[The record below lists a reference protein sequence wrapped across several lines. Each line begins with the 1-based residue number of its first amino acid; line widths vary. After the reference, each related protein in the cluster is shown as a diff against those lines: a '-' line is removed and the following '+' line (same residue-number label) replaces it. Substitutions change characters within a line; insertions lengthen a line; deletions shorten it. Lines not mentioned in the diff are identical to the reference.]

1 MADTQ
6 FVEKPVVAEKALV
19 PVMPVPAFSDIS
31 KAANDL
37 INKDFYH
44 LATGG

>member
-1 MADTQ
+1 M
-6 FVEKPVVAEKALV
+6 AEKLEQAVAPLL
-19 PVMPVPAFSDIS
+19 PVPAFSDIS

-44 LATGG
+44 TAQGELIAVTR

>member
-1 MADTQ
+1 MAETI
-6 FVEKPVVAEKALV
+6 EKAIA
-19 PVMPVPAFSDIS
+19 PAMPVPAFSDIS

-44 LATGG
+44 LAQGW